1 MCSRSR
7 AGAELQALHD
17 ARREVLDQHV
27 GGPDQV
33 QQRLVTGLGLEV
45 EHHAALVG
53 VEHHELVRLDRIVRA
68 EAQWLT
74 AGRLDLDDLGA
85 HLREQQ
91 PAVRAEVDLAQL
103 EDPEAVKRPHGCIP
117 LSDGS

>member
-1 MCSRSR
+1 VREKSRR
-7 AGAELQALHD
+7 AELQALHD
-17 ARREVLDQHV
+17 ARREVLDEHV

-33 QQRLVTGLGLEV
+33 EQRLVTGLGLEV

-91 PAVRAEVDLAQL
+91 PAVRAEVDLAQF
-103 EDPEAVKRPHGCIP
+103 EDPEAVKRSHE
-117 LSDGS
+117 